1 MKKGTAP
8 RRNRGEPKNTTGRK
22 VCFVIAPIGDPD
34 SETRKRSD
42 QILQHV
48 IRPAVEEIGYQAIRA
63 DEIDRPG
70 LITSQVIQQIVS
82 APLVVADLTGTNP
95 NVFYE
100 LALRHALRLPLVQL
114 IQKGEAVPFDVAG
127 TRTISVDHHDLDSAA
142 TAKDE
147 IIRQVHALEQD
158 PTDVET
164 PISAA
169 LDLQVLRQSSNP
181 EERSLA
187 DVVTAISE
195 VRSAVTGIEANLKR
209 GDGAATLGQL
219 GRKLDEVTR
228 LQKELRDPQAF
239 SKSPRISPPAIH
251 RLIQAVSR
259 GSRDPIG
266 ILIVA
271 SALRD
276 VLPWLHELGMDA
288 YRKSR
293 WNFQGAGAKAL
304 HDFRMR
310 LIQAVESPECKEQ
323 LWMAGEDP
331 EVIRELYMMIRDQLE
346 PRGKHLLDDPLGT
359 SW

>member
-1 MKKGTAP
+1 MKKETTT
-8 RRNRGEPKNTTGRK
+8 RRKRGESKSTAEQK
-22 VCFVIAPIGDPD
+22 VCFVIAPIGEAD

-48 IRPAVEEIGYQAIRA
+48 IRPAVETMGYEAIRA

-82 APLVVADLTGTNP
+82 APLVIADLTGTNP

-142 TAKDE
+142 SARDE
-147 IIRQVHALEQD
+147 IIRQVRALERN

-169 LDLQVLRQSSNP
+169 LDLQMLRQSSNP
-181 EERSLA
+181 EERSFA

-195 VRSAVTGIEANLKR
+195 VRSAITGIEAGLKR
-209 GDGAATLGQL
+209 SDGATSLGQL

-228 LQKELRDPQAF
+228 LQQEQRDAQMF
-239 SKSPRISPPAIH
+239 SKQRISPSSIH
-251 RLIQAVSR
+251 RLIQALSR

-266 ILIVA
+266 VLIVA
-271 SALRD
+271 NALRD
-276 VLPWLHELGMDA
+276 LLP
-288 YRKSR
+288 
-293 WNFQGAGAKAL
+293 
-304 HDFRMR
+304 
-310 LIQAVESPECKEQ
+310 
-323 LWMAGEDP
+323 
-331 EVIRELYMMIRDQLE
+331 
-346 PRGKHLLDDPLGT
+346 
-359 SW
+359 